1 MKFMRR
7 LLTVLLV
14 LAAIGVG
21 ALFALQ
27 NKAPVPLDLLVYTFE
42 PRSLAL
48 WILCALAVGGLL
60 GMLASSAILLRLRA
74 SLGTSRRQ
82 LARSRAELDKLRGE
96 STPAAMTTPA
106 TTTTPAAATAESDAA

>member
-1 MKFMRR
+1 MKFLRR

-42 PRSLAL
+42 PKSLAL
-48 WILCALAVGGLL
+48 WVLAAFAIGGLL
-60 GMLASSAILLRLRA
+60 GMLLSSLILVRQRA
-74 SLGTSRRQ
+74 SLGSANRQ
-82 LARSRAELDKLRGE
+82 LAKARAEVDKLRTAGLTDGE
-96 STPAAMTTPA
+96 
-106 TTTTPAAATAESDAA
+106 